1 MLSGRAGT
9 PLRDTMNF
17 FFFLS
22 CIFARGVGVN
32 AVVSRRVVAG
42 FGYIRQAALAFLFL
56 LCDSSFLFLSVSNTI
71 DRRGLVF
78 VSRERNGRGGNE
90 GDKRDDQ
97 PSALA
102 NG

>member
-1 MLSGRAGT
+1 MRSCVGARWRVSVTLLGRF
-9 PLRDTMNF
+9 LLFFSFVRF

-22 CIFARGVGVN
+22 
-32 AVVSRRVVAG
+32 
-42 FGYIRQAALAFLFL
+42 L
-56 LCDSSFLFLSVSNTI
+56 SSTI
-71 DRRGLVF
+71 DRRGLEF

-90 GDKRDDQ
+90 GDKGDDQ